1 MKTQDYTIDY
11 LGCLNEENFMNL
23 QEIEKQKLLDDLDA
37 KHVEIYQK
45 ILHKELTTNDENQ
58 FLYNTSRVGNSEK
71 KIELLMKFPDI
82 FKDYHFLE
90 LNDCYRNTQAN
101 IHKLEVDLNEKE
113 RKIIDNHFIR
123 LRLELPFTRIFF
135 TDWIDRVIKNDN
147 LHKEQNKLK
156 NEIKKETNNQIRDY
170 ESDLSKNF
178 KTLNTNY
185 SLESSYTML
194 ILHSK
199 FVYLLCIRI
208 IETFNTNNNFHKLIL
223 NNTEIRFTQM
233 CLVHILI
240 RHYSPLS
247 KISEHIIKKSNHEL
261 DFPPEH
267 IHLQLEKIFNDI
279 NNSSVVNNIN
289 LFENLDYKKNTQINF
304 QFKGNTYRVWVS
316 LNQNQN
322 EKGSVSFKQI
332 ETFHLL
338 DDEIELNK
346 MKSKFKKEKIN
357 DELYLYVPKTN

>member
-1 MKTQDYTIDY
+1 MTLK
-11 LGCLNEENFMNL
+11 N
-23 QEIEKQKLLDDLDA
+23 
-37 KHVEIYQK
+37 KHSIKYQ
-45 ILHKELTTNDENQ
+45 IDENDK
-58 FLYNTSRVGNSEK
+58 FFVNKHLNS
-71 KIELLMKFPDI
+71 L
-82 FKDYHFLE
+82 
-90 LNDCYRNTQAN
+90 
-101 IHKLEVDLNEKE
+101 DLNQLGFFYDEWNLNVINNKNLYKE
-113 RKIIDNHFIR
+113 ED
-123 LRLELPFTRIFF
+123 
-135 TDWIDRVIKNDN
+135 
-147 LHKEQNKLK
+147 KLK
-156 NEIKKETNNQIRDY
+156 NELKKEVNNQIPKY
-170 ESDLSKNF
+170 NKNS
-178 KTLNTNY
+178 LNSRTPNLNY
-185 SLESSYTML
+185 NPTSSYTML

-199 FVYLLCIRI
+199 FVYLLCIGI
-208 IETFNTNNNFHKLIL
+208 IETFNTINNFHKLIL

-233 CLVHILI
+233 CLVHILL

-346 MKSKFKKEKIN
+346 MKSNFKKEKIN

>member
-1 MKTQDYTIDY
+1 MITENHIIDY
-11 LGCLNEENFMNL
+11 FKNLTTEIFLDLPMNGQQKIRNIIILRKENILRKIENTTFLTYEEKEFFYKNSNDIAKNYLTADYPQIF
-23 QEIEKQKLLDDLDA
+23 DDL
-37 KHVEIYQK
+37 Y
-45 ILHKELTTNDENQ
+45 
-58 FLYNTSRVGNSEK
+58 
-71 KIELLMKFPDI
+71 
-82 FKDYHFLE
+82 FLE
-90 LNDCYRNTQAN
+90 LQAKYRLTLKNKHAINCDIMEQDKFCIN
-101 IHKLEVDLNEKE
+101 
-113 RKIIDNHFIR
+113 NH
-123 LRLELPFTRIFF
+123 LASLDMKRLEFFF
-135 TDWIDRVIKNDN
+135 TDWIDQVIKNDN

-346 MKSKFKKEKIN
+346 MKSNFKKEKIN